1 MVRRLTLLLPL
12 LLLLPFVFLQA
23 QSGQIKARVLVKLKE
38 DTPPAQFMVDFATHS
53 RAGGGAWLEKA
64 LSFRSNVYLMMY
76 DSTTINPDDLLD
88 ELRLQPGVEDV
99 AFDYY
104 VENRSDPDDPNLQ
117 EQWGLA
123 TIQAEKAWGITTGGV
138 TARGDT
144 IVVAVLDSGFDINHE
159 DLSANIW
166 TNKAEIPNDGKDND
180 RNGYVDDTQGWN
192 FIQNSKKHQV
202 DQHGQSVAGII
213 GAVGN
218 NGIGVSGINW
228 HIKIMV
234 LEARLVSEII
244 SAYEYIIEQRDRY
257 NRSNGKEGAFVV
269 VTNASFGINRL
280 FCKDQPLWGA
290 MYDRM
295 GEVGVL
301 TAAGAANNPWDIDE
315 VGDMP
320 TTCPS
325 QYLLTVLN
333 TTEVDQRYVGS
344 AYGKTSID
352 MGAPGQNS
360 FTTKPFGTYG
370 SFNGNS
376 AAAPHLAGSI
386 ALLYSVPCKDFAQKA
401 LIEPSAS
408 ALRVKEA
415 LLKGVDE
422 IEALKE
428 ITATGGRLNVYRSL
442 EHLRQD
448 CRTVPEDFR
457 GMLIYPNPARSSI
470 TLTVDQ
476 PEKSPLSIRVLN
488 MLGQPIY
495 RKQVEVMFTGI
506 QQDVISVSGWAT
518 GTYIIEVSMGKER
531 KIGRLV
537 VN

>member
-1 MVRRLTLLLPL
+1 MVRRRTLLLPL
-12 LLLLPFVFLQA
+12 LLLLALLTHA
-23 QSGQIKARVLVKLKE
+23 QTGPIKARVLVKLKE
-38 DTPPAQFMVDFATHS
+38 ATTPAQFIVEFATQS
-53 RAGGGAWLEKA
+53 RAGGGVWLEKS
-64 LSFRSNVYLMMY
+64 LSIRSNVHLMMY
-76 DSTTINPDDLLD
+76 DSTSITSDELLE
-88 ELRLQPGVEDV
+88 ELRLQPDVEEV

-104 VENRSDPDDPNLQ
+104 VESRTDPDDPNLQ

-123 TIQAEKAWGITTGGV
+123 TIQAEKAWAITTGGV

-144 IVVAVLDSGFDINHE
+144 IVVAVLDSGFDVDHE
-159 DLSANIW
+159 DLAPNIW
-166 TNKAEIPNDGKDND
+166 VNRGEIPNDGKDND
-180 RNGYVDDTQGWN
+180 RNGYIDDTQGWN
-192 FIQNSKKHQV
+192 FIQNRRTHLV
-202 DQHGQSVAGII
+202 EQHGQSVAGII

-228 HIKIMV
+228 HIKVMV

-257 NRSNGKEGAFVV
+257 NRSKGKEGAFVV
-269 VTNASFGINRL
+269 ATNASFGINRL

-290 MYDRM
+290 MYDRL

-301 TAAGAANNPWDIDE
+301 TAAGAANNPWDVDE

-325 QYLLTVLN
+325 EYLLTVLN
-333 TTEVDQRYVGS
+333 TTEIDQRYVGS

-370 SFNGNS
+370 SFHGNS

-386 ALLYSVPCKDFAQKA
+386 ALLYSVPCRDFAQKT
-401 LIEPSAS
+401 LIEPSET

-422 IEALKE
+422 IESLKE
-428 ITATGGRLNVYRSL
+428 YTTTGGRLNVYRSL

-448 CRTVPEDFR
+448 CRTVPDDFK

-470 TLTVDQ
+470 TLTIDQ
-476 PEKSPLSIRVLN
+476 PEKSPLSVRALN

-495 RKQVEVMFTGI
+495 AKQVEVMFPGI
-506 QQDVISVSGWAT
+506 QQEVIPVSNWPP
-518 GTYIIEVSMGKER
+518 GTYFIEVSMGKER
-531 KIGRLV
+531 KIGRVV

>member
-1 MVRRLTLLLPL
+1 M
-12 LLLLPFVFLQA
+12 
-23 QSGQIKARVLVKLKE
+23 VKLKE
-38 DTPPAQFMVDFATHS
+38 TTTPSQFMVEFATQS
-53 RAGGGAWLEKA
+53 RAGGGVWLEKA
-64 LSFRSNVYLMMY
+64 LSTRSNVHLMMY
-76 DSTTINPDDLLD
+76 DSTTVSAEELLK
-88 ELRLQPGVEDV
+88 ELHLQPDVEEV
-99 AFDYY
+99 TFDYY
-104 VENRSDPDDPNLQ
+104 VENRTDPDDPNLQ

-123 TIQAEKAWGITTGGV
+123 TIEAQKAWAISTGGV

-144 IVVAVLDSGFDINHE
+144 IVVAVLDSGFDVDHE
-159 DLSANIW
+159 DLAANIW
-166 TNKAEIPNDGKDND
+166 VNRGEIPNDNKDND
-180 RNGYVDDTQGWN
+180 RNGYIDDVQGWN
-192 FIQNSKKHQV
+192 FTRNSNKHQV
-202 DQHGQSVAGII
+202 EQHGQSVAGII

-228 HIKIMV
+228 HIKVMV

-257 NRSNGKEGAFVV
+257 NRSKGKDGAFIVA
-269 VTNASFGINRL
+269 TNASFGINRL
-280 FCKDQPLWGA
+280 FCKDQVMWGE
-290 MYDRM
+290 MYDKM
-295 GEVGVL
+295 GDVGIL
-301 TAAGAANNPWDIDE
+301 TAAGAANNPWDVDE

-325 QYLLTVLN
+325 EYLLTVLN

-344 AYGKTSID
+344 AFGKTSID

-360 FTTKPFGTYG
+360 FTTKPFGNYG

-386 ALLYSVPCKDFAQKA
+386 ALLYSVPCNDFALKT
-401 LIEPSAS
+401 LVEPSAT

-415 LLKGVDE
+415 LIKGVDE
-422 IEALKE
+422 VEALKE
-428 ITATGGRLNVYRSL
+428 LTVTGGRLNVYRSM

-448 CRTVPEDFR
+448 CRTVPDDFK

-470 TLTVDQ
+470 TLSVDQ
-476 PEKSPLSIRVLN
+476 PEKSPIQIRVLN

-495 RKQVEVMFTGI
+495 RKVMDVMFPGI
-506 QQDVISVSGWAT
+506 QQEVISVGDWPR
-518 GTYIIEVSMGKER
+518 GTYFLEVFMGKER
-531 KIGRLV
+531 KIARVV